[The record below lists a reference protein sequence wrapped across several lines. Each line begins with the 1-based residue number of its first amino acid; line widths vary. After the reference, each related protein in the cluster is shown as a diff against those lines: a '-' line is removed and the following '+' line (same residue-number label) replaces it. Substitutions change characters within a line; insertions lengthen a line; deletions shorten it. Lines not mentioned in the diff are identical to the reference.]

1 MAQASS
7 TEVEVVHQGAV
18 AVLTINNPPANSI
31 SQGVLT
37 GLRQALDAFEGNGRT
52 RAVVVTGAGERM
64 FSAGA
69 DINLLRGDSPGERKA
84 ALLAGAE
91 LFDRIEI
98 YPMPVIAAI
107 NGFCLGGGNEL
118 ALACDIRIAAQRAS
132 FGQPEINL
140 GVSPGWGGTQRLTR
154 VIGRTRALPL
164 LLGGGMMKAQDA
176 LAAGL
181 VTEVVPD
188 DEVVTRAVAIA
199 TELAKK
205 APLVIAEIKRRV
217 VQGAD
222 QPIAQAV
229 RGDVEGMLA
238 LLGTK
243 DGQEGVNAFLEKR
256 QPEFTGT

>member
-1 MAQASS
+1 MAQAFS

-52 RAVVVTGAGERM
+52 RAVVVTGTGERM

-69 DINLLRGDSPGERKA
+69 DINLLRGDSPDERKA

-199 TELAKK
+199 AELAKK

-222 QPIAQAV
+222 QPIAEAV

-238 LLGTK
+238 LLETK

>member
-7 TEVEVVHQGAV
+7 TEVEVLHQGAV

-37 GLRQALDAFEGNGRT
+37 GLRQALDAFESNGRT

-69 DINLLRGDSPGERKA
+69 DINLLRGDSPDERKA

-154 VIGRTRALPL
+154 VIGKTRALPL

-238 LLGTK
+238 LLDTK

>member
-37 GLRQALDAFEGNGRT
+37 GLRQALDAFESNGRT

-69 DINLLRGDSPGERKA
+69 DINLLRGDSPDERKA

-154 VIGRTRALPL
+154 VIGKTRALPL

-238 LLGTK
+238 LLDTK

>member
-1 MAQASS
+1 MAQAFS

-69 DINLLRGDSPGERKA
+69 DINLLRGDSSGERKA

-199 TELAKK
+199 AELAKK

-222 QPIAQAV
+222 QPIAEAV

-238 LLGTK
+238 LLETK

>member
-1 MAQASS
+1 MAQAFS

-69 DINLLRGDSPGERKA
+69 DINLLRGDSPDERQA

-154 VIGRTRALPL
+154 VIGKTRALPL

-199 TELAKK
+199 AELAKK

-222 QPIAQAV
+222 QPIAEAV

-238 LLGTK
+238 LLETK

-256 QPEFTGT
+256 QPEFTRT

>member
-1 MAQASS
+1 MAQVSS
-7 TEVEVVHQGAV
+7 TQVEVVHHDAV
-18 AVLTINNPPANSI
+18 ALLTINNPPANSV
-31 SQGVLT
+31 SHGVLA
-37 GLRQALDAFEGNGRT
+37 GLRQALDAFEGDDRT

-69 DINLLRGDSPGERKA
+69 DINLLRGDSPDERKA
-84 ALLAGAE
+84 ALLVGTD
-91 LFDRIEI
+91 LFDRIEL
-98 YPMPVIAAI
+98 YPMPVIAAV

-154 VIGRTRALPL
+154 VIGKTRAQLL

-176 LAAGL
+176 LVAGL

-188 DEVVTRAVAIA
+188 AEVVTRAVAIA
-199 TELAKK
+199 VELAKK
-205 APLVIAEIKRRV
+205 APLAIAEIKRRV

-229 RGDVEGMLA
+229 RGDVKGMLT
-238 LLGTK
+238 LLDTK